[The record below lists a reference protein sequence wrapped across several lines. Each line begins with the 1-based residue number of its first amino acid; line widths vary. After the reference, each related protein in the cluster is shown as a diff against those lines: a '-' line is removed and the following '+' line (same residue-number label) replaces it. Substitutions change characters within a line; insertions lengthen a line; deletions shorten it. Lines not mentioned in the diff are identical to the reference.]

1 MVLLYWSIFLLDTGN
16 ISLLICKQSN
26 FFKSFTGHCEFYVID
41 LWCFPL
47 ISVWL
52 SRGTLTCMPFC
63 PSRGS
68 LSSCPWVGPEQTA
81 LQPVKLRDDRWP
93 PENSLRSP
101 MLYQTSSLRLLS
113 SRNCLAPC
121 FLVPFSLAYEGSLSA
136 CADWYAAEDSK
147 RSLCGSPELPVCVAS
162 SPLSYPK
169 MVTASA
175 SPNDSLCPLK
185 SANDRLHV
193 CSPTPCHSLDTGVIV
208 GLVSLFSF
216 SRGCSQF
223 FRLYGGRAISKA
235 FNSSWA
241 EVEALQ

>member
-1 MVLLYWSIFLLDTGN
+1 MTG
-16 ISLLICKQSN
+16 
-26 FFKSFTGHCEFYVID
+26 G
-41 LWCFPL
+41 PL
-47 ISVWL
+47 RIPCDPPCCTRRPHSGCRALEIVWL
-52 SRGTLTCMPFC
+52 LAF
-63 PSRGS
+63 
-68 LSSCPWVGPEQTA
+68 W
-81 LQPVKLRDDRWP
+81 
-93 PENSLRSP
+93 
-101 MLYQTSSLRLLS
+101 
-113 SRNCLAPC
+113 CL
-121 FLVPFSLAYEGSLSA
+121 FSLAYEGSLSA

-162 SPLSYPK
+162 FPLSYPK
-169 MVTASA
+169 MVTALA

-193 CSPTPCHSLDTGVIV
+193 CSPIPCHSLDIGVIV

-223 FRLYGGRAISKA
+223 FRLYGGRAISEA

>member
-113 SRNCLAPC
+113 SGNCLAPC
-121 FLVPFSLAYEGSLSA
+121 FLVPFFPGLWRFTLSLCRLVRSWRFKEKPLRISRAPCLCGLLPSFLSENGDGFGLPKWQSLSPQV
-136 CADWYAAEDSK
+136 SK
-147 RSLCGSPELPVCVAS
+147 RQATCVFSHPVPQPGHWGNCRA
-162 SPLSYPK
+162 
-169 MVTASA
+169 
-175 SPNDSLCPLK
+175 
-185 SANDRLHV
+185 RF
-193 CSPTPCHSLDTGVIV
+193 IV
-208 GLVSLFSF
+208 FLFS
-216 SRGCSQF
+216 G
-223 FRLYGGRAISKA
+223 
-235 FNSSWA
+235 
-241 EVEALQ
+241 LQSVF